1 MDSIVGRDHE
11 LRVLNDIINS
21 GESELVVIYGRRRV
35 GKTFLIRNAFA
46 NEIAFELSG
55 IHNASL
61 KLQLEN
67 FRTALASVSKLKGE
81 VKNWMEAFNL
91 LIEHLTPI
99 IKRQRKVV
107 FFDEFPWLSSAR
119 SGFMQGF
126 EHFWNTW
133 ASRQKNLVIVICG
146 SSAAWMIQKVINNKG
161 GLHNRITR
169 RIRLLPFTLHE
180 TELFLKSR
188 NVKLDRYQVLQ
199 LYMAMGGVPQYLKEV
214 KKGESATQIID
225 RVCFSKDG
233 LLKQEFKNLFL
244 SLFDDA
250 TYHIDVIKALAKKG
264 MGMTRTEIIKACKLS
279 SGGGATQILDE
290 LTESGFITPYVPFGK
305 TTKDSIYKLTDEYS
319 LFYIKF
325 IESSRISGKG
335 SWITFSNSASWKSW
349 SGIAFEGICMKH
361 TEQIKSALGIAGV
374 HTDVSVWRA
383 PGSAANKGAQ
393 VDLLIDRQDQ
403 CINVCEIKFSLS
415 KFDVTKAYA
424 KELQEKLI
432 TFMSKTQTRK
442 TLFLTMIT
450 TLGVKNMASH
460 ASLIDA
466 EITMDAL
473 FQVE

>member
-1 MDSIVGRDHE
+1 MDNIVGREQE
-11 LRVLNDIINS
+11 LRTLSDIIKS

-46 NEIAFELSG
+46 NEIAFELTG

-67 FRTALASVSKLKGE
+67 FRTAFASVSKQKGE
-81 VKNWMEAFNL
+81 FKNWMEAFKML
-91 LIEHLTPI
+91 TQYLTPL
-99 IKRQRKVV
+99 IKRKRKVV
-107 FFDEFPWLSSAR
+107 FLDEFPWLSSAR
-119 SGFMQGF
+119 SGFMQAF

-133 ASRQKNLVIVICG
+133 ASRQKNLVVVICG
-146 SSAAWMIQKVINNKG
+146 SSAAWMIQRVINNKG

-169 RIRLLPFTLHE
+169 RMRLLPFSLHE

-199 LYMAMGGVPQYLKEV
+199 LYMAMGGVPQYLKEI

-225 RVCFSKDG
+225 RVCFSNDG
-233 LLKQEFKNLFL
+233 LLRNEFENLFL
-244 SLFDDA
+244 SLFDNA
-250 TYHIDVIKALAKKG
+250 TYHIDVIKAMAKKG

-305 TTKDSIYKLTDEYS
+305 TSKDSIYKLTDEYS

-335 SWITFSNSASWKSW
+335 AWITFSNSASWRSW

-374 HTDVSVWRA
+374 HADVSVWRNT
-383 PGSAANKGAQ
+383 GSTANTGAQ
-393 VDLLIDRQDQ
+393 IDLLIDRQDQ
-403 CINVCEIKFSLS
+403 CINVCEIKFTLS
-415 KFDVTKAYA
+415 KYDVTKAYA
-424 KELQEKLI
+424 KELQEKLNV
-432 TFMSKTQTRK
+432 FMGKTQTKK

-450 TLGVKNMASH
+450 TFGVKNIANH

-466 EITMDAL
+466 EITMDTL
-473 FQVE
+473 F